1 MGLIE
6 TLRLKIGAVRERTSH
21 VSMTVEEI
29 HHNYVGTLHGG
40 VVSTLIDIAI
50 ARAIRDVI
58 DPNEVIATVA
68 LNLTFIHAVSS
79 GDLNA
84 RGRVTFKGNRLAH
97 GEAEVYAGDQIIAR
111 GTGTWYISR
120 KKTAATD

>member
-6 TLRLKIGAVRERTSH
+6 TLRLSIGEVHDRTSH
-21 VSMTVEEI
+21 VSMTVEEL

-50 ARAIRDVI
+50 ARAIRDAV
-58 DPNEVIATVA
+58 DPNDVIATVT
-68 LNLTFIHAVSS
+68 LNLTFIRAVSS
-79 GDLNA
+79 GQLEA

-97 GEAEVYAGDQIIAR
+97 GEAEVYAGDQLIAR
-111 GTGTWYISR
+111 GTGTWYVSP
-120 KKTAATD
+120 KK